1 MGSRIIP
8 SFWNTIKLLST
19 KEGGLSTTNC
29 SFPRTI
35 VSPLNSPLSLI
46 GLGVQILML
55 GFRVSMLDNYQKAG
69 HTPTVIMLI
78 FLVNTCNSQK
88 NKSKNGFYEKYY
100 TLFSKDHQFFH
111 DNHQLFEVFEI
122 TRTNDSFVPIN
133 FQISRR
139 DNSFNA

>member
-1 MGSRIIP
+1 MRKMHGITHHT

-19 KEGGLSTTNC
+19 KEGGLSTKNC

-55 GFRVSMLDNYQKAG
+55 GFSVSMLDNYQKAG

-78 FLVNTCNSQK
+78 FLVNTYNSPKKINQRMGFTK
-88 NKSKNGFYEKYY
+88 NIILYFLKIIS
-100 TLFSKDHQFFH
+100 
-111 DNHQLFEVFEI
+111 
-122 TRTNDSFVPIN
+122 SFMTI
-133 FQISRR
+133 ISSLR
-139 DNSFNA
+139 FLK

>member
-1 MGSRIIP
+1 MHGITHHT

-19 KEGGLSTTNC
+19 KEGGLSTKNC

-55 GFRVSMLDNYQKAG
+55 GFSVSMLDNYQKAG

-78 FLVNTCNSQK
+78 FLVNTYNSPKKINQRMGFTK
-88 NKSKNGFYEKYY
+88 NIILYFLKIIS
-100 TLFSKDHQFFH
+100 
-111 DNHQLFEVFEI
+111 
-122 TRTNDSFVPIN
+122 SFMTI
-133 FQISRR
+133 ISSLR
-139 DNSFNA
+139 FLK